1 MHTCLQVQT
10 HVRVHTDT
18 RAHAHSACTQTH
30 ALHKQT
36 HKHMHV
42 HTQTHAQ
49 RTQRYVCMCVRQEAP
64 DRGLPATRSRCPHGQ
79 VPFPLPAAA
88 LQMQKANVAESKAET
103 DPGSWSRQKTGTI
116 PPTR

>member
-18 RAHAHSACTQTH
+18 RAHAHSARTHTQTH

-64 DRGLPATRSRCPHGQ
+64 DRGLPATRCPHRQ
-79 VPFPLPAAA
+79 APFSLPAAA